1 MLVSEREV
9 MRGEKRVRMMVWLGW
24 VGLGL
29 KYLFN

>member
-24 VGLGL
+24 VGV
-29 KYLFN
+29 KVFI